1 MWYWCGSMPCERTFG
16 KPLARERVFCVQG
29 ELHFTNHVPLNN
41 VHPVLMPNCVVHK
54 SHTLGRSDGSSL
66 HKSHTLGRSDGRHV
80 RMGRHQQRGIL
91 KQILRFIFSRQ
102 FNLFLSTSPIS
113 LC

>member
-1 MWYWCGSMPCERTFG
+1 MPCERTFG
-16 KPLARERVFCVQG
+16 KPLARERVFFVQG

-66 HKSHTLGRSDGRHV
+66 NKSHTLGRSGGSSLTKPHTLGRPGGSSPTSPTHLAA

-91 KQILRFIFSRQ
+91 KQI
-102 FNLFLSTSPIS
+102 
-113 LC
+113 

>member
-1 MWYWCGSMPCERTFG
+1 MWYWGGSMPCERTFG
-16 KPLARERVFCVQG
+16 KPLARERVFFVQG

-66 HKSHTLGRSDGRHV
+66 NKSHTLGRSDGSSPTSPTHLAA

-91 KQILRFIFSRQ
+91 KQI
-102 FNLFLSTSPIS
+102 
-113 LC
+113 